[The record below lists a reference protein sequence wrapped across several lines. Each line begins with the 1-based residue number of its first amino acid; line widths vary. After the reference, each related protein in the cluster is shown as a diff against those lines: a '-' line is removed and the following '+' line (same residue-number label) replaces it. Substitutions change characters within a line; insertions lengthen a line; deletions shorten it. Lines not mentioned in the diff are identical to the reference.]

1 MNEEK
6 KPKNPDAP
14 CKGCESRC
22 AGCHS
27 KCPDYAEYKARLS
40 WLRSD
45 PHSIE
50 DAYLML
56 AGHIVSSEIKRYK
69 RALRKYA
76 HGGIT
81 QEEVQQIEDEICT
94 PYYATLTLYSMDLSA
109 LCRSMRE
116 EAGLPELEESE

>member
-1 MNEEK
+1 MNRYGH
-6 KPKNPDAP
+6 KP
-14 CKGCESRC
+14 
-22 AGCHS
+22 
-27 KCPDYAEYKARLS
+27 RLS

-56 AGHIVSSEIKRYK
+56 AGYIVSSEIKHYK

-116 EAGLPELEESE
+116 EAGLPEQEESE